1 MVGERIEEAV
11 DASGD
16 CGLSPS
22 VITAWVITRVRNW
35 WRNTMEN
42 NEGLSNCQFL
52 TTSFLRNYVNPTSKS
67 SKCEPIEADRV
78 IVRECFCLLYNQ
90 SNLFWDNYNHS
101 RIAAINLTSR
111 SLWSLKTAVDFIW
124 GISAYYSALLV
135 FSENMGHPQLKK
147 IVINK
152 VSNFNENLQ

>member
-42 NEGLSNCQFL
+42 NEDCQFL
-52 TTSFLRNYVNPTSKS
+52 TTSFLHNYVNPTLQSP
-67 SKCEPIEADRV
+67 KCEPIEADRV
-78 IVRECFCLLYNQ
+78 IVRECFCLLYNH
-90 SNLFWDNYNHS
+90 N
-101 RIAAINLTSR
+101 
-111 SLWSLKTAVDFIW
+111 
-124 GISAYYSALLV
+124 
-135 FSENMGHPQLKK
+135 
-147 IVINK
+147 
-152 VSNFNENLQ
+152 